1 MPKTCYNVHKQGVDM
16 GRAYSEKNR
25 ALWWA
30 FRERHGRRPTKAERK
45 ALLKGGLDWQ
55 SLDIKEKLTP
65 MNIHDSIQSKNNKKT
80 QRIIGV

>member
-1 MPKTCYNVHKQGVDM
+1 MKM
-16 GRAYSEKNR
+16 AYSEKNR

-55 SLDIKEKLTP
+55 SLKIKERLTP
-65 MNIHDSIQSKNNKKT
+65 MNIHDMIQSKNNKKT
-80 QRIIGV
+80 LRIIGV